1 VPEGAQASGRR
12 PPREL
17 RFAVVPPATLGAH
30 EAVFDFRS
38 DSPRIARAHGAA
50 WRDAF
55 VDWLGGL
62 NRANASLSW
71 WAYTSTAKNLL
82 SSPLGDA
89 CLGML
94 ALEEFLA
101 GTAAARVHVVGAV
114 PAHIAAVRER
124 TDPARW
130 QVTGAGASLPAF
142 EPLVR
147 LVWQFARM
155 LALWGAGKIRAPRGD
170 APQAMIFTYVD
181 GAFREGPDAFFGDL
195 AQRLPVR
202 ARYVAFVH
210 SAYRA
215 ALPKLAASG
224 YEPIFGSLRLADLLW
239 SFKAS
244 VCAWWRAARRDGG
257 TLGGKPAGALL
268 AHALRW
274 DLGRGG
280 YFYNLLVHRA
290 ALRLLARW
298 QPQWLLYPFEGK
310 SLEKMLLLAA
320 RTASPRTRI
329 IGYQHTSITPR
340 HATLIFAPGEAAAT
354 PLPERVVTVGGVT
367 RRYLE
372 AQGRYPAGFFVTGCA
387 LRQRGG
393 TPLERRSGEGKS
405 RLLLALSSSRRE
417 LVEAVALC
425 RGAVAASG
433 VELAIRPHPEFPLAL
448 LPDELR
454 AWAQASARDLFHTSL
469 ADNLEWCDAVAYASS
484 TVALEALGRGRPVIN
499 LRLADPIDPDPVLD
513 QLDFRWEA
521 GTPAM
526 LRAAVN
532 DILALESAE
541 FERRRHEAL
550 AYVDDYLKPPTP
562 EVVGAFLPA

>member
-1 VPEGAQASGRR
+1 
-12 PPREL
+12 
-17 RFAVVPPATLGAH
+17 VPPSTLGAD

-38 DSPRIARAHGAA
+38 DSSRIARVHGAA

-71 WAYTSTAKNLL
+71 WAHTSTAKNLL

-89 CLGML
+89 CLGVL

-114 PAHIAAVRER
+114 AAHISAVRER

-130 QVTGAGASLPAF
+130 NVIGAGAQLPALD
-142 EPLVR
+142 PLVR
-147 LVWQFARM
+147 LGWQFARM
-155 LALWGAGKIRAPRGD
+155 LALWFAGKIRAPRGE

-181 GAFREGPDAFFGDL
+181 GAFRQGPDAFFGDL

-202 ARYVAFVH
+202 ARYAAFVH
-210 SAYRA
+210 SGYRA

-224 YEPIFGSLRLADLLW
+224 YEPLFGSLRLADLLW
-239 SFKAS
+239 SLKAS
-244 VCAWWRAARRDGG
+244 LCAWWRAARRDGG
-257 TLGGKPAGALL
+257 TLGGRPAGPLL

-340 HATLIFAPGEAAAT
+340 HATLILAQGEAAAT
-354 PLPERVVTVGGVT
+354 PLPERVVTVGEVT

-372 AQGRYPAGFFVTGCA
+372 AQGRYPTGFFVTGCA

-393 TPLERRSGEGKS
+393 TPFERRSGKGKS
-405 RLLLALSSSRRE
+405 RLLLALSSSRQE

-425 RGAVAASG
+425 RTAVKHGG

-454 AWAQASARDLFHTSL
+454 AWAQASARDLFDTSL

-499 LRLADPIDPDPVLD
+499 LRLADLIDADPVLNP
-513 QLDFRWEA
+513 LDFHWQA
-521 GTPAM
+521 DTPAM
-526 LRAAVN
+526 LVAAAN
-532 DILALESAE
+532 DIVALDSAE
-541 FERRRHEAL
+541 FDRRRRQAL
-550 AYVDDYLKPPTP
+550 AYVDEYLKAPTP
-562 EVVGAFLPA
+562 AALAAFLPA

>member
-1 VPEGAQASGRR
+1 M
-12 PPREL
+12 
-17 RFAVVPPATLGAH
+17 PPATLGAD

-71 WAYTSTAKNLL
+71 WAHTSTAKNLL

-89 CLGML
+89 CLGVL

-101 GTAAARVHVVGAV
+101 RTAAARVHVVGAA
-114 PAHIAAVRER
+114 PSHIAALRER
-124 TDPARW
+124 AHPAHW
-130 QVTGAGASLPAF
+130 QLTAAGVRLPAL

-147 LVWQFARM
+147 LGWQFARM
-155 LALWGAGKIRAPRGD
+155 LALWVAGKIRAPRGE

-181 GAFREGPDAFFGDL
+181 GAFRDGPDAFFGDL

-202 ARYVAFVH
+202 ARYAAFVH
-210 SAYRA
+210 SKYRA
-215 ALPKLAASG
+215 ALPKLVASG
-224 YEPIFGSLRLADLLW
+224 YEPLFGSLRLADLLW

-244 VCAWWRAARRDGG
+244 LCAWWRAARRDGG

-274 DLGRGG
+274 DLGRGA

-320 RTASPRTRI
+320 RIASPRTRTV
-329 IGYQHTSITPR
+329 GYQHTSITPR
-340 HATLIFAPGEAAAT
+340 HATLILAQREAEAT
-354 PLPERVVTVGGVT
+354 PLPERVVTVGEVT

-372 AQGRYPAGFFVTGCA
+372 AYGRYPSSLFVTGCA
-387 LRQRGG
+387 LRQPRGA
-393 TPLERRSGEGKS
+393 PLERRPAQGKS

-425 RGAVAASG
+425 RGAMEGAAAID
-433 VELAIRPHPEFPLAL
+433 LAIRTHPEFPLAL
-448 LPDELR
+448 LPNELR
-454 AWAQASARDLFHTSL
+454 AWAQASASDVFGTSL

-513 QLDFRWEA
+513 PLDFRWHA
-521 GTPAM
+521 DSPA
-526 LRAAVN
+526 LLATAAR
-532 DILALESAE
+532 DIAALDSAE
-541 FERRRHEAL
+541 FDRRRRDAVKYVDEYLKAPRPEAL
-550 AYVDDYLKPPTP
+550 A
-562 EVVGAFLPA
+562 AFLPA

>member
-1 VPEGAQASGRR
+1 
-12 PPREL
+12 
-17 RFAVVPPATLGAH
+17 VPPATLGAD

-38 DSPRIARAHGAA
+38 DAARIARAHGAA

-101 GTAAARVHVVGAV
+101 GTAAARVHVVGAA
-114 PAHIAAVRER
+114 PAHIAAMRER
-124 TDPARW
+124 VHPAHW
-130 QVTGAGASLPAF
+130 QVTAAGVRLPAL

-147 LVWQFARM
+147 LGWQFARM
-155 LALWGAGKIRAPRGD
+155 LVLWFAGKIRAPRGD

-215 ALPKLAASG
+215 ALPKLAASD
-224 YEPIFGSLRLADLLW
+224 YEPIFGSLRFADLLW

-257 TLGGKPAGALL
+257 TLGGKPARALL

-329 IGYQHTSITPR
+329 VGYQHTSITPR

-354 PLPERVVTVGGVT
+354 PLPERVVTVGDVT

-372 AQGRYPAGFFVTGCA
+372 AQGRYPTGFFVTGCA

-393 TPLERRSGEGKS
+393 TPLERRSGEAKS
-405 RLLLALSSSRRE
+405 RLLLALSSSRQE
-417 LVEAVALC
+417 LVQAVALC
-425 RGAVAASG
+425 RSAVEHGG

-448 LPDELR
+448 LPSDLR
-454 AWAQASARDLFHTSL
+454 AWTRVSGRDVSGTALS
-469 ADNLEWCDAVAYASS
+469 DNLQWCDAVVYASS
-484 TVALEALGRGRPVIN
+484 SVALEALGRGRPVIN
-499 LRLADPIDPDPVLD
+499 LRLADLIDADPVLNP
-513 QLDFRWEA
+513 LDFHWQA
-521 GTPAM
+521 DTPAM
-526 LRAAVN
+526 LAAAAN
-532 DILALESAE
+532 DIVALDSAE
-541 FERRRHEAL
+541 FDRRRRQAL
-550 AYVDDYLKPPTP
+550 AYVDEYLRVPSPAALA
-562 EVVGAFLPA
+562 AFLPA

>member
-1 VPEGAQASGRR
+1 
-12 PPREL
+12 
-17 RFAVVPPATLGAH
+17 VPPATLGAD

-38 DSPRIARAHGAA
+38 DAARIARAHGAA

-101 GTAAARVHVVGAV
+101 GTAAARVHVVGAA
-114 PAHIAAVRER
+114 PAHIAAMRER
-124 TDPARW
+124 VHPAHW
-130 QVTGAGASLPAF
+130 QATAAGVRLPAL

-147 LVWQFARM
+147 LGWQFARM
-155 LALWGAGKIRAPRGD
+155 LVLWFAGNIRAPRGD

-210 SAYRA
+210 SGYRA
-215 ALPKLAASG
+215 ALPRLAASG
-224 YEPIFGSLRLADLLW
+224 YEPLFGSLRLADLLW

-354 PLPERVVTVGGVT
+354 PLPERVVAVGEVT

-372 AQGRYPAGFFVTGCA
+372 AEGRYPAGFLVTGCA

-393 TPLERRSGEGKS
+393 TPLERRSGEGKP
-405 RLLLALSSSRRE
+405 RLLLALSSSRQE

-425 RGAVAASG
+425 RSAVEHGG

-448 LPDELR
+448 LPGELR
-454 AWAQASARDLFHTSL
+454 AWTHGSARDVFGTALS
-469 ADNLEWCDAVAYASS
+469 DNLQWCDAVVYASS

-499 LRLADPIDPDPVLD
+499 LRLADLIDADPVLNP
-513 QLDFRWEA
+513 LDFHWQA
-521 GTPAM
+521 DTPAM
-526 LRAAVN
+526 LAAAAN
-532 DILALESAE
+532 DIVALDSAE
-541 FERRRHEAL
+541 FDRRRRQAL
-550 AYVDDYLKPPTP
+550 AYVDEYLRAPSPAALA
-562 EVVGAFLPA
+562 AFLPP